1 MMTSSSRPGIVQ
13 RIWKK
18 LNLIGVS
25 ALLLTL
31 SLPAIAQMDQGAITG
46 VVQDKQGAVVQA
58 AKVTLTSTDNGLT
71 LHTKTNGSGI
81 YVFTPVKIGNYTVS
95 AVAPGFGTTIQENVH
110 LDIQQRLN
118 LVLVLNPG
126 TVSDTITVT
135 NAPPLLQT
143 QEGSVGQVM
152 STETINDT
160 PLNGRNWVYI
170 VQLAAGVTPSTGS
183 PAAGSGDFSANGQR
197 VEQNNF
203 LLDGFDNNN
212 GSYNLAGQTAFAV
225 QPPPDALAEFKVQT
239 ADFSAEFGHSAGAVV
254 NTSIKSGTND
264 IHGDL
269 WEYFRNDA
277 LDARDWNATSVPE
290 YRENQFGATLGAPIV
305 PNKIF
310 FFGYAEAN
318 RIVYANT
325 ATISVPSDLMR
336 KGNFSELLNPALTS
350 TGTAIPLYQPGSAGT
365 VALSCMGQA
374 NVICPT
380 DVNQVAK
387 NIMSLF
393 PEPNANQSRLFN
405 NYVNNKPFVQNSWQW
420 GTRADWNISS
430 KDQAFAR
437 FTYSNE
443 IGHYSS
449 TLGLPLDGG
458 GAPTDGSLQVFNDG
472 LSLSET
478 HIFSPSL
485 VNEFRFGFNYLKYLS
500 LQANSNVNVA
510 PTLGLGGI
518 PYSPGQGGL
527 PHIILTGLSTIGSP
541 AAQPNNS
548 LADTYQITDNMTKNF
563 GNHSLRFGV
572 FFQSMR
578 AWSTNSNSR
587 GTYTFSGLFTSIPGK
602 ANTGYGPAD
611 FMFDQ
616 MGSATASTVNLFRDS
631 RWYRAAF
638 AEDTWKLTR
647 KLTLTLG
654 IRYDYY
660 QPSKEVSGK
669 QASFNVTGPIAPG
682 SGHAAITYVQNQAQN
697 LNLAP
702 AFLTYLNQNNVT
714 VQYSD
719 NPSLTE
725 AQHVNFAP
733 RVGFAYNIY
742 PTIVVRGGFGIFYGG
757 LEPNGPENFLANYPF
772 QFASSFSSPAS
783 CKPGACASDGLTL
796 ETGFQQ
802 QINQGFNNFLSQPSF
817 FGVDPKIKT
826 PYSENYNLTVEQS
839 ITRNLVFSLA
849 YVGSVNHHLQIPAT
863 PNSPD
868 ALVDPRVNSNAVKP
882 FPTLG
887 AVTSNSYVGFANYN
901 SLQGR
906 MEQHY
911 ANGLR
916 FLATYTWAHALDDAT
931 DDWSTFGPDTGYR
944 AYNLIGIGRD
954 YSNSPQDIRQR
965 VAFNGYYQLPFGKGK
980 RYLGSGSILNS
991 FVGGWA
997 ADLQFTAQTGPP
1009 ISVST
1014 DLGNSGPNGGTAE
1027 AIKVRDPFAAGGSPD
1042 PSNPGIACAQKTRT
1056 LQHWYNP
1063 CAFANP
1069 PLAFPKASVA
1079 GSPVSTTQIT
1089 GLAALPYLGGRRL
1102 GGATAP
1108 GLERI
1113 NMSLFKSFS
1122 TFREQHLELRADAFN
1137 LLNTPSYGRP
1147 SISTDAAT
1155 GGQITG
1161 PQTIQ
1166 SLTPDARFFQ
1176 LSAKYVF

>member
-1 MMTSSSRPGIVQ
+1 M
-13 RIWKK
+13 WKK

-31 SLPAIAQMDQGAITG
+31 SLPAAAQMDQGAITG
-46 VVQDKQGAVVQA
+46 VVQDTGGAVIPGA
-58 AKVTLTSTDNGLT
+58 TVTLTSTDTSLT
-71 LHTKTNGSGI
+71 LHARTNGSGI
-81 YVFTPVKIGNYTVS
+81 YIFTPVKIGNYSVS
-95 AVAPGFGTTIQENVH
+95 AVSPGFGTTIQENVH
-110 LDIQQRLN
+110 LDVQQRLN
-118 LVLVLNPG
+118 LVLVLKPG
-126 TVSDTITVT
+126 AVSDTITVKD
-135 NAPPLLQT
+135 APPLLQT

-160 PLNGRNWVYI
+160 PLNGRNWVFI
-170 VQLAAGVTPSTGS
+170 VQMAAGVTPSTGS
-183 PAAGSGDFSANGQR
+183 PASGSGDFSANGQR

-203 LLDGFDNNN
+203 VLDGFDNNN
-212 GSYNLAGQTAFAV
+212 ASYNLAGQTAFAI

-254 NTSIKSGTND
+254 NTSVKSGTNH

-277 LDARDWNATSVPE
+277 LDARNWNATTVPE

-305 PNKIF
+305 PNKLF

-325 ATISVPSDLMR
+325 STVSVPSNLMR
-336 KGNFSELLNPALTS
+336 KGDFSELLNPSLTA
-350 TGTAIPLYQPGSAGT
+350 TGVAIQLYQPGSAGT
-365 VALSCMGQA
+365 VALTCNGQA
-374 NVICPT
+374 NVICPSK
-380 DVNQVAK
+380 VNQVAK
-387 NIMSLF
+387 NIMSLY
-393 PEPNANQSRLFN
+393 PEPNANHGLLYN
-405 NYVNNKPFVQNSWQW
+405 NFVNNNPFVQNAWQW
-420 GTRADWNISS
+420 GTRLDWNISP
-430 KDQAFAR
+430 KDLSFAR

-443 IGHYSS
+443 IGHYLP

-527 PHIILTGLSTIGSP
+527 PHIALTGLSAIGSP
-541 AAQPNNS
+541 AAQPNTS
-548 LADTYQITDNMTKNF
+548 LADTYQITDNMTRNV

-572 FFQSMR
+572 FLQSMR
-578 AWSTNSNSR
+578 AWTTNSNPR
-587 GTYTFSGLFTSIPGK
+587 GTYTFSGRFTSIPGK
-602 ANTGYGPAD
+602 ANTGYGAAD

-616 MGSATASTVNLFRDS
+616 MDSGAVSTVNIFRDS

-647 KLTLTLG
+647 QLTLTLG
-654 IRYDYY
+654 LRYDYY
-660 QPSKEVSGK
+660 QPSKEISGR

-682 SGHAAITYVQNQAQN
+682 SGQATITYSRSQAQN

-719 NPSLTE
+719 NPSLTN
-725 AQHVNFAP
+725 AQHANFAP
-733 RVGFAYNIY
+733 RLGFAYSVD
-742 PTIVVRGGFGIFYGG
+742 PTTVIRGGFGMFFGG

-772 QFASSFSSPAS
+772 QFGSSFLSPS
-783 CKPGACASDGLTL
+783 TCKPGSCASNGLTL
-796 ETGFQQ
+796 ERGYQQ
-802 QINQGFNNFLSQPSF
+802 QIAQGFNNFLSQPAF
-817 FGVDPKIKT
+817 FGVDPQVKT
-826 PYSENYNLTVEQS
+826 PYSENYNLTFEQS
-839 ITRNLVFSLA
+839 ITKNLVASLA
-849 YVGSVNHHLQIPAT
+849 YVGSVNHHLQIPAV
-863 PNSPD
+863 PNSPE
-868 ALVDPRVNSNAVKP
+868 ALIDPRVSNKTVQP

-887 AVTSNSYVGFANYN
+887 AITINSYVGFANYN
-901 SLQGR
+901 SLQAR
-906 MEQHY
+906 VEQHY
-911 ANGLR
+911 SNGLR
-916 FLATYTWAHALDDAT
+916 FLSTYTWSHALDDAT
-931 DDWSTFGPDTGYR
+931 DDWGSFGPDTGYR
-944 AYNLIGIGRD
+944 AYNLIGISND

-965 VAFNGYYQLPFGKGK
+965 VTFNGYYQLPFGREK
-980 RYLGSGSILNS
+980 RYLNTGAIVNS
-991 FVGGWA
+991 LVGGWA
-997 ADLQFTAQTGPP
+997 ADLQFSAQTGPP
-1009 ISVST
+1009 ITVGT
-1014 DLGNSGPNGGTAE
+1014 NLGNSGPNGGAAE
-1027 AIKVRDPFAAGGSPD
+1027 AIKVRNPFAPGGSPD
-1042 PSNPGIACAQKTRT
+1042 PSNPSITCAQKTHT

-1069 PLAFPKASVA
+1069 PLAFPQAAVA

-1089 GLAALPYLGGRRL
+1089 GLAALPYLGARRL
-1102 GGATAP
+1102 NGATAP
-1108 GLERI
+1108 GFERI
-1113 NMSLFKSFS
+1113 NMSLFKSFT
-1122 TFREQHLELRADAFN
+1122 TFRGNHLELRADAFN

-1155 GGQITG
+1155 GGQITA
-1161 PQTIQ
+1161 PQVFQ
-1166 SLTPDARFFQ
+1166 NLTPDARFFQ